1 MKKKYYLLSVTGVL
15 IAVISFSIGYFYSY
29 VHNLEK
35 AKDVYV
41 SIQSNILL
49 ANSVELTQRL
59 KSPSIDELIKAT
71 EENGDSLA
79 RSIINIKPFIKNPET
94 GRLIE
99 IALTKW
105 EKTKESLQE
114 LKRSSKGVRL

>member
-1 MKKKYYLLSVTGVL
+1 MKKKYYFLSVVGVL
-15 IAVISFSIGYFYSY
+15 IAVISFSLGYFYSY
-29 VHNLEK
+29 VHSLEK
-35 AKDVYV
+35 ATDMYV
-41 SIQSNILL
+41 SVQSNILL

-59 KSPSIDELIKAT
+59 KSPGIEGLIEAT
-71 EENGDSLA
+71 EEIGDSLA
-79 RSIINIKPFIKNPET
+79 RSIINIKPHVENPET

-114 LKRSSKGVRL
+114 LRAL